1 MAYRVVREALVPID
15 LPEFPDR
22 LNYAYEL
29 TLGRRPTAA
38 ERTRL
43 AKYFDQQMT
52 AFGKSPQQAK
62 AIYPAPLQGED
73 PAEAAAWVGVSRVLL
88 NLDEFITRE

>member
-1 MAYRVVREALVPID
+1 VMQEALVPID

-29 TLGRRPTAA
+29 TLGRKATAK
-38 ERTRL
+38 ERARM
-43 AKYFDQQMT
+43 AKYFDKQMT
-52 AFGKSPQQAK
+52 AFGKDPIK
-62 AIYPAPLQGED
+62 ARAIFPAPIEGED